1 MKKEEFK
8 VNEFKTLLSELQGHL
23 QEAIRQDPEYQ
34 GEADDLIK
42 VMERLQTELK
52 EVKSDED
59 FTEEK
64 YEELL
69 PDMLLVLA
77 FLNEIVA
84 ADEEG
89 DEEWEDDEDDLDDD
103 FDDFDEEEFED
114 DFDEEEFE
122 DDEDFLEE
130 ESSESP
136 FKPKR

>member
-34 GEADDLIK
+34 GEADDLIQ
-42 VMERLQTELK
+42 VMKRLQTELK
-52 EVKSDED
+52 DVKSDED

-89 DEEWEDDEDDLDDD
+89 DEEWEDEDDLDDD
-103 FDDFDEEEFED
+103 FDDFDEEE
-114 DFDEEEFE
+114 EEELE
-122 DDEDFLEE
+122 DDEDLLEE
-130 ESSESP
+130 EEEEPSKDP